1 MYPLF
6 ANALATLPLDPSP
19 EAPASLDLP
28 LWAIVVVALVIGL
41 LVLTLS
47 YFLLRRYLAKRRT
60 VNTIDQIEKH
70 PATTAASHLSTST
83 ATMDTI
89 DKRATQVY
97 KPAMI
102 DQEKMATLP
111 LPPPSTSLFSDKME
125 LNSEDAMQLFERY
138 MQTERTKGGLSTID
152 LDIPQQLVNTVQQ
165 KMGTIK
171 STLQQSLRRQ
181 KSKSRAAPLN
191 HMFDTPPT
199 VSAHHKSPPCPDAPR
214 KSLSELSRHTSSST
228 TPSTPTTT
236 LEIATPD
243 VPSPALVKTLTTPPL
258 DREHS
263 PSSTLD
269 HHPTAV
275 PTPNKT
281 ASASSPPL
289 PPSQSMKSSASAS
302 ASTES
307 FTSPA
312 MPCPTFTTN
321 TSRDMDD
328 FYSNTGTI
336 SDTSAIHAARRVIRS
351 ASRKSKTRS
360 TLINEDAVLKM
371 FNQPPDFSDF
381 DGDAPPQ
388 HYRDRRR
395 ASTAVSG
402 YTTVSGRSSTTAGAA
417 LAGAAGGTS
426 TRYLTN
432 DILVRRASTL
442 GRSYQQS
449 KPSTGRLEGLFDN
462 APPTPSIKATAAA
475 ATVNPANEKVEVT
488 PTFDLTRQQGSMA
501 LPIKDDDHEESN
513 KYAVTDDTLLH
524 PNQQPRYLP
533 STASDK
539 ASTPSSS
546 SSISNKKRI
555 TTSSND
561 SSGGKGVMQDR
572 MDNFEGL
579 SAHTDSTGHSR
590 KSSNSVATMV
600 RISQQQHSQTWSG
613 RTQSKRASIPQN
625 HHHQQGPDEPSNAMS
640 PTIAEDDSPSS
651 SPQQPK
657 TFYTM
662 RSTRPKQRTGL
673 PSWYNPED
681 AQFLP
686 QDKTPAQRERDQ
698 YLKTLHGNPPK
709 PS

>member
-1 MYPLF
+1 M
-6 ANALATLPLDPSP
+6 
-19 EAPASLDLP
+19 
-28 LWAIVVVALVIGL
+28 WAIVVVALVIGL
-41 LVLTLS
+41 LVLALS

-70 PATTAASHLSTST
+70 PNTTTMATSNLSTST
-83 ATMDTI
+83 TTMDTI

-191 HMFDTPPT
+191 HMFDSPT
-199 VSAHHKSPPCPDAPR
+199 TTAATKNPPCPDAPR
-214 KSLSELSRHTSSST
+214 KSLSELSRHTSSSI

-236 LEIATPD
+236 ATLDVVTPD
-243 VPSPALVKTLTTPPL
+243 VPSPALVKTSTTSPHGYL
-258 DREHS
+258 DRKQ
-263 PSSTLD
+263 SSSSIMDRHNTNITT
-269 HHPTAV
+269 TA
-275 PTPNKT
+275 TTNTTT
-281 ASASSPPL
+281 ASALSPPL
-289 PPSQSMKSSASAS
+289 PSSQSIKSSTSGSAS
-302 ASTES
+302 SEPSTS
-307 FTSPA
+307 SA
-312 MPCPTFTTN
+312 IPCPPATFTTN
-321 TSRDMDD
+321 TSHDDADD
-328 FYSNTGTI
+328 FYSKTGTI
-336 SDTSAIHAARRVIRS
+336 SDTAAIHAARRVIRS

-371 FNQPPDFSDF
+371 FNQPTDFSDL
-381 DGDAPPQ
+381 DGDSPSQ
-388 HYRDRRR
+388 HNRDRRR

-402 YTTVSGRSSTTAGAA
+402 YTTVSGRSSTTAGGA
-417 LAGAAGGTS
+417 LAGGGTS

-442 GRSYQQS
+442 GRSYQVSQQA

-462 APPTPSIKATAAA
+462 APPTPSIKATTT
-475 ATVNPANEKVEVT
+475 TVNPANEKVEVT
-488 PTFDLTRQQGSMA
+488 QMFELTRQQESRT
-501 LPIKDDDHEESN
+501 LPIKDDQKESN
-513 KYAVTDDTLLH
+513 KYAVPDDTLLH
-524 PNQQPRYLP
+524 PSQQSRYLP
-533 STASDK
+533 STTSDTT
-539 ASTPSSS
+539 SMPSSS
-546 SSISNKKRI
+546 SNNKKRI
-555 TTSSND
+555 TPSSND
-561 SSGGKGVMQDR
+561 SAGGKGVMQDR

-625 HHHQQGPDEPSNAMS
+625 HHHQQGSDSNLMS
-640 PTIAEDDSPSS
+640 PTIAEDDTPSTS

-673 PSWYNPED
+673 PSWYNPDD